1 MCVCKQTKL
10 NDAYASFPELPQFG
24 SVGSSNIVV
33 TNDEF
38 ESALKAL
45 QIGLDT
51 GTDRINNCILRE
63 FAHELSSSLFSLFRQ
78 FLSLG
83 IVPDIW
89 KEAHVCHITRGG
101 DKTAVSNYR
110 PISL

>member
-1 MCVCKQTKL
+1 MCVCKQTLL
-10 NDAYASFPELPQFG
+10 NDANTSVTELPQFG
-24 SVGSSNIVV
+24 SVGLSNIIV

-45 QIGLDT
+45 PIGLDI

-63 FAHELSSSLFSLFRQ
+63 FAHELSSSLFSLFSQ
-78 FLSLG
+78 SLSLG

-89 KEAHVCHITRGG
+89 KEAHVCHIPKGG